1 MDDRA
6 YYKLLGVTNIGKPSV
21 RFPPKAAISVVSAF
35 DPLRTFAAAIGKE
48 NLCSQTSIDCWAKI
62 PAIAPCHDAVLTEGM
77 RGLARSPAA

>member
-62 PAIAPCHDAVLTEGM
+62 PAIAPCDDDWVTEGKKVVV
-77 RGLARSPAA
+77 RSPAA

>member
-48 NLCSQTSIDCWAKI
+48 NLCSQTSIDCCAKI
-62 PAIAPCHDAVLTEGM
+62 AAIAPCHDAVVTEGI
-77 RGLARSPAA
+77 RGFARSPAA